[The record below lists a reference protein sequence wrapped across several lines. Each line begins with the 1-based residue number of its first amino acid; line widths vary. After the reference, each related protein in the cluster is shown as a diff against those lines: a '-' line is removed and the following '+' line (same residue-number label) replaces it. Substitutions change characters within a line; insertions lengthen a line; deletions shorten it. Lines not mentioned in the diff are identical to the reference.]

1 MTIINEHDAF
11 DPTDE
16 LQCEDFYP
24 DPDDDADI
32 EPPYSDDEDWDER
45 ERDPYE
51 SITGDDDIEF
61 FDSEG
66 GLTAE
71 ALAFLADE
79 DNNQRF
85 I

>member
-1 MTIINEHDAF
+1 MSNPNNI
-11 DPTDE
+11 
-16 LQCEDFYP
+16 DF
-24 DPDDDADI
+24 DDDDDIDNI
-32 EPPYSDDEDWDER
+32 EPPYSDDEDWDEL
-45 ERDPYE
+45 ERDPYWTGYE

>member
-1 MTIINEHDAF
+1 MNNPNPNE
-11 DPTDE
+11 PG
-16 LQCEDFYP
+16 L
-24 DPDDDADI
+24 DDDL
-32 EPPYSDDEDWDER
+32 ELYSDDEIHPEPDLNTV
-45 ERDPYE
+45 
-51 SITGDDDIEF
+51 TGEDAYKNISGEPDIEF

-79 DNNQRF
+79 DSNGRF

>member
-11 DPTDE
+11 DPNDE

-24 DPDDDADI
+24 DPDDDDDI
-32 EPPYSDDEDWDER
+32 EPPYSDDEDWDEL

-51 SITGDDDIEF
+51 SITGADDFEF

>member
-24 DPDDDADI
+24 DPDDDDDI
-32 EPPYSDDEDWDER
+32 EPPYSDDEDWDEL

>member
-1 MTIINEHDAF
+1 MSNPNNI
-11 DPTDE
+11 
-16 LQCEDFYP
+16 DF
-24 DPDDDADI
+24 DDDDDIDSI
-32 EPPYSDDEDWDER
+32 EPPYSDDEDWDEL

>member
-1 MTIINEHDAF
+1 MNNPNPNE
-11 DPTDE
+11 PG
-16 LQCEDFYP
+16 L
-24 DPDDDADI
+24 DDDL
-32 EPPYSDDEDWDER
+32 ELYSDDEIHPEPDLNTV
-45 ERDPYE
+45 
-51 SITGDDDIEF
+51 TGEDAYKTSSGEPDIEF

-79 DNNQRF
+79 DSNGRF

>member
-1 MTIINEHDAF
+1 MMMMTLTTLNPHH
-11 DPTDE
+11 TRTTRTGTN
-16 LQCEDFYP
+16 
-24 DPDDDADI
+24 
-32 EPPYSDDEDWDER
+32 WN
-45 ERDPYE
+45 DPYE

-79 DNNQRF
+79 DNNGRF

>member
-1 MTIINEHDAF
+1 MSNPNNI
-11 DPTDE
+11 
-16 LQCEDFYP
+16 DF
-24 DPDDDADI
+24 DDDDDIDSI
-32 EPPYSDDEDWDER
+32 EPPYSDDEDWDEL

-51 SITGDDDIEF
+51 SITGEDDIEF

-79 DNNQRF
+79 DSNQRF

>member
-1 MTIINEHDAF
+1 MSNPNNI
-11 DPTDE
+11 
-16 LQCEDFYP
+16 DF
-24 DPDDDADI
+24 DDDDDI
-32 EPPYSDDEDWDER
+32 DNIEPPPYSDDEDWDEL

-79 DNNQRF
+79 DSNQRF

>member
-1 MTIINEHDAF
+1 MSNPNNIEF
-11 DPTDE
+11 
-16 LQCEDFYP
+16 
-24 DPDDDADI
+24 DDDDDIDSI
-32 EPPYSDDEDWDER
+32 EPPYSDDEDWDEL
-45 ERDPYE
+45 ERDPYWTGYE

-61 FDSEG
+61 LDSEG

-79 DNNQRF
+79 DNNGRF

>member
-1 MTIINEHDAF
+1 MNNPNPNE
-11 DPTDE
+11 PG
-16 LQCEDFYP
+16 L
-24 DPDDDADI
+24 DDDL
-32 EPPYSDDEDWDER
+32 ELHLDDEDNPEIDL
-45 ERDPYE
+45 DTM
-51 SITGDDDIEF
+51 TGEDAYKNISGEPDIEF

-79 DNNQRF
+79 DSNGRF